1 MVMWQFLVILGV
13 AFLIL
18 EMFTPVMFFLN
29 FAIAA
34 FITAGISVYTQNL
47 YPLMIGFVAISLLL
61 LLFVRP
67 LLVKNKSNNEQITGM
82 KSKYVG
88 KTARVIDSV
97 TKNSGAITIYDERW
111 EARCLVDDEIQIG
124 ESVVIKDYDSLIMF
138 VERK

>member
-34 FITAGISVYTQNL
+34 FITAGISVFTQNL

-67 LLVKNKSNNEQITGM
+67 LLMKSKTNGGQATGM
-82 KSKYVG
+82 KSKYIN
-88 KTARVIDSV
+88 KTAKVIETV
-97 TKNSGAITIYDERW
+97 TKTSGAISIYDERW
-111 EARCLVDDEIQIG
+111 DARCLDDTEIPQG
-124 ESVVIKDYDSLIMF
+124 EAVIIKDYDSLIMF